1 MTAALLFLFIP
12 FPLLIFT
19 QQVAGLFTEGN
30 TQMEVWSAIFLY
42 AKGSLKASPQSL
54 LLLYIIFSDAE
65 QKASLISS
73 LLTISKTVIGL
84 FINESYYDAICVTV
98 LPE

>member
-1 MTAALLFLFIP
+1 MAR
-12 FPLLIFT
+12 
-19 QQVAGLFTEGN
+19 LFTEGN

-42 AKGSLKASPQSL
+42 AEGSLKASPQSL

>member
-1 MTAALLFLFIP
+1 M
-12 FPLLIFT
+12 
-19 QQVAGLFTEGN
+19 AGLFTEGN

-42 AKGSLKASPQSL
+42 AEGSLEASPQSL
-54 LLLYIIFSDAE
+54 LPLYIIFSDAE
-65 QKASLISS
+65 RPIARVQKASLISS
-73 LLTISKTVIGL
+73 LLTISKTAIGL